1 VGAYFQQAKVHMR
14 CCSVLFVAVVIVLTA
29 LCPAPLRLLAQQP
42 TAGSAS
48 GVTPGLPTSDD
59 AATALLK
66 ASPFHA
72 EWVNVF
78 VLPGHSPVRTY
89 IVHPVRATLGSV
101 VIVVSDERGMTDRM
115 RAVGHQLA
123 LAGYTAMVPDLL
135 SDAGASD
142 RSTEAVRR
150 LQATWNYGTRLPAVN
165 GKVAAVGFGSGAGG
179 AMAFAAAQPALAA
192 TVTFDG
198 QSEAAK
204 GSSPVLHVS
213 VADPQAWTTTLAFL
227 KQHAE

>member
-1 VGAYFQQAKVHMR
+1 MR
-14 CCSVLFVAVVIVLTA
+14 CCSVPFVVVVIVLTA
-29 LCPAPLRLLAQQP
+29 LCLAPVPLLAQQP
-42 TAGSAS
+42 TAEPAPRSA
-48 GVTPGLPTSDD
+48 PGLPTSDD
-59 AATALLK
+59 AAAAVLK

-89 IVHPVRATLGSV
+89 IVHPVRATLGPV

-123 LAGYTAMVPDLL
+123 LAGYTAMVQDLL
-135 SDAGASD
+135 FDVGSHEGNS
-142 RSTEAVRR
+142 EAVRR
-150 LQATWNYGTRLPAVN
+150 LQATWDYGTRLPAVN
-165 GKVAAVGFGSGAGG
+165 GKVAAVGFGSGAGR
-179 AMAFAAAQPALAA
+179 ALAFAAAQAALVA

-198 QSEAAK
+198 QDAAVK
-204 GSSPVLHVS
+204 SSSPVLRVS

-227 KQHAE
+227 KQHTE